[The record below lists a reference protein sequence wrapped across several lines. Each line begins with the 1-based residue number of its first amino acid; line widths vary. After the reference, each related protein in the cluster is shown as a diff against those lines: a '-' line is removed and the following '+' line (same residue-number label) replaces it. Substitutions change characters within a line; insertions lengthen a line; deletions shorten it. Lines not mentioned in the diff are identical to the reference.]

1 MDSCQFPTEIFCQIC
16 EQIND
21 SRDLK
26 ALRLANHHFA
36 SISESILFRTI
47 RLYYHSARWTALNKI
62 ADTPRLARLVECIEI
77 ENAEVEYE
85 CGRGAGH
92 WTLVG
97 SDNWAWQYAYDALK
111 SCPRHHIGSTVQQ
124 TLDAIA
130 TFFSD
135 GESFLLAKRWQD
147 DGRYIMN
154 AGASPSLNLH
164 KLPRLS
170 TVETVHRADSKL
182 LQYRDSNGKYAS
194 IDRESLETRLQPWS
208 GIQNNH
214 LKVMM
219 TAISHC
225 GISLTHL
232 SLHSTAEIFDHVHE
246 SLSNSVHATLPNLLH
261 LSITPPQVW
270 RARNQYF
277 WSINGRRSIYSALAS
292 PASWLSSLRSL
303 HTFEVVEDSSEDT
316 MFTVFDFSVFG
327 LLRDIHWPSLRILR
341 LKYIQGQVSDLR
353 RFILVTNRDRFQHL
367 DELSITEPRMNE
379 ADWNELRAEL
389 QATPGPAQLELTP
402 VLAKEQQV
410 ASTRCQ
416 YCENPCCC

>member
-1 MDSCQFPTEIFCQIC
+1 MDSCQFPTEILCQIC

-147 DGRYIMN
+147 DGRYIN
-154 AGASPSLNLH
+154 ERWRLTVSQSSQTASTLDGGNST
-164 KLPRLS
+164 PRGLQVTTIS
-170 TVETVHRADSKL
+170 RQQRQVRKHR
-182 LQYRDSNGKYAS
+182 
-194 IDRESLETRLQPWS
+194 P
-208 GIQNNH
+208 
-214 LKVMM
+214 
-219 TAISHC
+219 
-225 GISLTHL
+225 
-232 SLHSTAEIFDHVHE
+232 
-246 SLSNSVHATLPNLLH
+246 
-261 LSITPPQVW
+261 
-270 RARNQYF
+270 
-277 WSINGRRSIYSALAS
+277 
-292 PASWLSSLRSL
+292 
-303 HTFEVVEDSSEDT
+303 
-316 MFTVFDFSVFG
+316 
-327 LLRDIHWPSLRILR
+327 RILR
-341 LKYIQGQVSDLR
+341 NPAPTMVGYPKQPPQSDDDGNKSLR
-353 RFILVTNRDRFQHL
+353 YFAHSSLFAFHRRD
-367 DELSITEPRMNE
+367 I
-379 ADWNELRAEL
+379 
-389 QATPGPAQLELTP
+389 
-402 VLAKEQQV
+402 
-410 ASTRCQ
+410 
-416 YCENPCCC
+416 